1 MFFNVFLLFFNVF
14 YCFLMFS
21 NVFQCSLLFLIVLYY
36 SLLFLNVLQ
45 FFVILY
51 HSSFFFIPLHPS
63 LSFLHSS
70 PLSRI
75 IFRHFSILFTI
86 LIPSFIPLLLPQY
99 PFLITPYSPSP
110 FSHQQSNEEEVRKE
124 VWKYKEENE
133 HV

>member
-1 MFFNVFLLFFNVF
+1 MFFIIP
-14 YCFLMFS
+14 Y
-21 NVFQCSLLFLIVLYY
+21 CSLLFLIILHY
-36 SLLFLNVLQ
+36 SSLFLNVLQ

-51 HSSFFFIPLHPS
+51 HSSFFFIPLHSS

-70 PLSRI
+70 PLFPI
-75 IFRHFSILFTI
+75 IPCHFPILFTI
-86 LIPSFIPLLLPQY
+86 LIPSFIPLLSPQY

-110 FSHQQSNEEEVRKE
+110 FSHQESNEEEVRKE